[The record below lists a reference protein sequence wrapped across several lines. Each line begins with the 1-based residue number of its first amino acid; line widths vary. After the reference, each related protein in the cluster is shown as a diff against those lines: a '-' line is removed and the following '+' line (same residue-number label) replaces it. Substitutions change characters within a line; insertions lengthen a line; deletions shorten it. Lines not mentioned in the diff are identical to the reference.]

1 MKRYLIVF
9 SIAILICVVAPF
21 SVNAETSLSDIYIS
35 VTDAK
40 SAIQDKDNEAFN
52 KHINE
57 IKQNWDKAQKKD
69 HKLVGKID
77 KDIKKIERSQSSN
90 DKTDALNELTN
101 DLIDYEKVLNPVDKQ
116 AKRDQLQ
123 NQMAPLIKDITQA
136 ISKKDFEKAKFINNK
151 LNATWTK
158 NEKIV
163 REEDIG
169 RYGQIETALMFT
181 RIELTKDKVDPTS
194 VQMQVD
200 QLKKE
205 LDDYHAGK
213 KSDAKTSNQDV
224 NILNEHLESAIKNIK
239 NDHLAKSKQDLQQ
252 FIMAWPNVE
261 SEISTKN
268 GSLYTKIEQ
277 EIPQY
282 AGQLNES
289 NKDEINNKLNT
300 LNQEI
305 KSTIS
310 KTSYTFWDAA
320 LILLREGVEAL
331 LIIMALLTVTSKSK
345 QKKASKWIISGSVF
359 GIVLSVVLAFVFKSI
374 FDNLGSTRELT
385 EGIVGISSV
394 VLMIIVGMWLH
405 SKSSLATW
413 QNFINKNM
421 DKAMSTGSILTF
433 GLVAFLSVFRE
444 GAETIIFYLGI
455 VGNIST
461 WSLILGILIATSI
474 LVVIAVFF
482 NQITKWIPIH
492 RLFLIMSIFIFMLAF
507 KILGVS
513 IHTLQI
519 LNIVPQHTINQLPF
533 IEHIGFYPTYETVI
547 PQIIL
552 IVIVGV
558 YYITSRKNK

>member
-1 MKRYLIVF
+1 MKRYSIVF
-9 SIAILICVVAPF
+9 SLVAILFMLLSLTAK
-21 SVNAETSLSDIYIS
+21 AETSLSDIYIS

-40 SAIQDKDNEAFN
+40 SAIQDKDEKAFD
-52 KHINE
+52 KHFKE
-57 IKQNWDKAQKKD
+57 IKDNWQSTNKKD
-69 HKLVGKID
+69 HKLVKKID
-77 KDIKKIERSQSSN
+77 QDIEKVEKTKSQKDRES
-90 DKTDALNELTN
+90 ALNTLTS

-116 AKRDQLQ
+116 KKRDQLQ
-123 NQMAPLIKDITQA
+123 NEMQPLIKNITKA
-136 ISKKDFEKAKFINNK
+136 ISDKDFEKAKTINNQ

-169 RYGQIETALMFT
+169 RYGQVETALMFT
-181 RIELTKDKVDPTS
+181 RIELTKDKVDANS
-194 VQMQVD
+194 AQMQVD

-224 NILNEHLESAIKNIK
+224 NILNEHLDTAIKNIK
-239 NDHLAKSKQDLQQ
+239 NDDLAKSKQALQQ
-252 FIMAWPNVE
+252 FIIAWPNVE
-261 SEISTKN
+261 SEISTRN
-268 GSLYTKIEQ
+268 GALYTKIEQ
-277 EIPQY
+277 KIPQY
-282 AGQLNES
+282 AGQLDED
-289 NKDEINNKLNT
+289 NKDDIGSQLET

-331 LIIMALLTVTSKSK
+331 LIIMALLTVTRKSE
-345 QKKASKWIISGSVF
+345 QTKASKWIVTGSVI
-359 GIVLSVVLAFVFKSI
+359 GIVLSIALAFIFKAI
-374 FDNLGSTRELT
+374 FENLGSTRELI
-385 EGIVGISSV
+385 EGLVGIGSV
-394 VLMIIVGMWLH
+394 ILMIIVGIWLH
-405 SKSSLATW
+405 SKSSLDSW

-421 DKAMSTGSILTF
+421 DKAMSTGSIVTF

-455 VGNIST
+455 VGKIST
-461 WSLILGILIATSI
+461 WSLILGIIVASVILALIAI
-474 LVVIAVFF
+474 FF

-492 RLFLIMSIFIFMLAF
+492 RLFFIMSLFIFILAF

-519 LNIVPQHTINQLPF
+519 LNIVPQHTINHLPF
-533 IEHIGFYPTYETVI
+533 IDLIGFYPTYETLI
-547 PQIIL
+547 PQLALVIL
-552 IVIVGV
+552 VVI
-558 YYITSRKNK
+558 YYAMSKKK

>member
-1 MKRYLIVF
+1 MLLSLTAK
-9 SIAILICVVAPF
+9 
-21 SVNAETSLSDIYIS
+21 AETSLSDIYIS

-40 SAIQDKDNEAFN
+40 SAIQDKDEKAFD
-52 KHINE
+52 KHFKE
-57 IKQNWDKAQKKD
+57 IKDNWQSTNKKD

-77 KDIKKIERSQSSN
+77 QDIEKVEKSKSQKDRES
-90 DKTDALNELTN
+90 ALNTLTS

-116 AKRDQLQ
+116 KKRDQLQ
-123 NQMAPLIKDITQA
+123 NEMQPLIKNITKA
-136 ISKKDFEKAKFINNK
+136 ISDKDFEKAKTINNQ

-169 RYGQIETALMFT
+169 RYGQVETALMFT
-181 RIELTKDKVDPTS
+181 RIELTKDKVDAS
-194 VQMQVD
+194 SAQMQVD

-213 KSDAKTSNQDV
+213 KSDAKTSDQDV
-224 NILNEHLESAIKNIK
+224 NILNEHLDTAIKNIK
-239 NDHLAKSKQDLQQ
+239 NDDLAKSKQALQQ
-252 FIMAWPNVE
+252 FIIAWPNVE
-261 SEISTKN
+261 SEISTRN
-268 GSLYTKIEQ
+268 GALYTKIEQ
-277 EIPQY
+277 KIPQY
-282 AGQLNES
+282 AGQLDED
-289 NKDEINNKLNT
+289 NKDDIGSQLET

-331 LIIMALLTVTSKSK
+331 LIIMALLTVTRKSE
-345 QKKASKWIISGSVF
+345 QTKASKWIVIGSVI
-359 GIVLSVVLAFVFKSI
+359 GIVLSIALAFIFKAI
-374 FDNLGSTRELT
+374 FENLGSTRELT
-385 EGIVGISSV
+385 EGLVGIGSV
-394 VLMIIVGMWLH
+394 ILMIIVGIWLH
-405 SKSSLATW
+405 SKSSLDSW

-421 DKAMSTGSILTF
+421 DKAMSTGSIVTF

-455 VGNIST
+455 VGKISA
-461 WSLILGILIATSI
+461 WSLILGIIVASVILALIAI
-474 LVVIAVFF
+474 FF

-492 RLFLIMSIFIFMLAF
+492 RLFFIMSLFIFILAF

-519 LNIVPQHTINQLPF
+519 LNIVPQHTINHLPF
-533 IEHIGFYPTYETVI
+533 IDLIGFYPTYETLI
-547 PQIIL
+547 PQLALVIL
-552 IVIVGV
+552 VVI
-558 YYITSRKNK
+558 YYTMSKKK

>member
-1 MKRYLIVF
+1 MLLSLTAK
-9 SIAILICVVAPF
+9 
-21 SVNAETSLSDIYIS
+21 AETSLSDIYIS

-40 SAIQDKDNEAFN
+40 SAIQDKDEKAFD
-52 KHINE
+52 KHFKE
-57 IKQNWDKAQKKD
+57 IKDNWQSTNKKD

-77 KDIKKIERSQSSN
+77 QDIEKVEKSKSQKDRES
-90 DKTDALNELTN
+90 ALNTLTS

-116 AKRDQLQ
+116 KKRDQLQ
-123 NQMAPLIKDITQA
+123 NEMQPLIKNITKA
-136 ISKKDFEKAKFINNK
+136 ISDKDFEKAKTINNQ

-169 RYGQIETALMFT
+169 RYGQVETALMFT
-181 RIELTKDKVDPTS
+181 RIELTKDKVDAS
-194 VQMQVD
+194 SAQMQVD

-213 KSDAKTSNQDV
+213 KSDAKTSDQDV
-224 NILNEHLESAIKNIK
+224 NILNEHLDTAIKNIK
-239 NDHLAKSKQDLQQ
+239 NDDLAKSKQALQQ
-252 FIMAWPNVE
+252 FIIAWPNVE
-261 SEISTKN
+261 SEISTRN
-268 GSLYTKIEQ
+268 GALYTKIEQ
-277 EIPQY
+277 KIPQY
-282 AGQLNES
+282 AGQLDED
-289 NKDEINNKLNT
+289 NKDDIGSQLET

-331 LIIMALLTVTSKSK
+331 LIIMALLTVTRKSE
-345 QKKASKWIISGSVF
+345 QTKASKWIVIGSVI
-359 GIVLSVVLAFVFKSI
+359 GIVLSIALAFIFKAI
-374 FDNLGSTRELT
+374 FENLGSTRELT
-385 EGIVGISSV
+385 EGLVGIGSV
-394 VLMIIVGMWLH
+394 ILMIIVGIWLH
-405 SKSSLATW
+405 SKSSLDSW

-421 DKAMSTGSILTF
+421 DKAMSTGSIVTF

-455 VGNIST
+455 VGKIST
-461 WSLILGILIATSI
+461 WSLILGIIVASVILALIAI
-474 LVVIAVFF
+474 FF

-492 RLFLIMSIFIFMLAF
+492 RLFFIMSLFIFILAF

-519 LNIVPQHTINQLPF
+519 LNIVPQHTINHLPF
-533 IEHIGFYPTYETVI
+533 IDLIGFYPTYETLI
-547 PQIIL
+547 PQLALVIL
-552 IVIVGV
+552 VVI
-558 YYITSRKNK
+558 YYTMSKKK